1 MKRKKKLRI
10 AAHVFSFRDLCYCLL
25 INFVGISWKSWDAC
39 SAPSDVVIPTLFW
52 GCGLLTVTYCILAVF
67 CYHLNCICKI
77 SRFWHILVSHP
88 NFKYI
93 YLFSECFLTRDSF
106 FFSFKFFTA
115 LPSLFPIP
123 EKFFFILKEHFSM
136 VIKHPRPPKLHYVTL
151 CEQLKYYS

>member
-1 MKRKKKLRI
+1 MDPSCMKRKKKLRI

-106 FFSFKFFTA
+106 FFLSNS
-115 LPSLFPIP
+115 LLLFPVYFLFQ
-123 EKFFFILKEHFSM
+123 KNFSLSWKNTFLWLLNTP
-136 VIKHPRPPKLHYVTL
+136 VPPNSIMSHYVNN
-151 CEQLKYYS
+151 

>member
-106 FFSFKFFTA
+106 FFFFQILYCSSQFISYSRKIFLYLERT
-115 LPSLFPIP
+115 LF
-123 EKFFFILKEHFSM
+123 
-136 VIKHPRPPKLHYVTL
+136 YG
-151 CEQLKYYS
+151 Y